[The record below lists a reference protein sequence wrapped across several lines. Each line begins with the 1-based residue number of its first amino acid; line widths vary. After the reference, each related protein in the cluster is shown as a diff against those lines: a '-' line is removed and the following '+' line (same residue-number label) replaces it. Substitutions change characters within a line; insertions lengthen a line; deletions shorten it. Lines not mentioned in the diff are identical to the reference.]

1 MLKEKKH
8 FIYVVFTYRSGEE
21 KEKSE
26 RNQESKNKERV
37 IHLPVN
43 SNLPGGSITRR
54 EKEYYFL

>member
-1 MLKEKKH
+1 MRFFHL
-8 FIYVVFTYRSGEE
+8 SPGEE

-37 IHLPVN
+37 ILPPVN